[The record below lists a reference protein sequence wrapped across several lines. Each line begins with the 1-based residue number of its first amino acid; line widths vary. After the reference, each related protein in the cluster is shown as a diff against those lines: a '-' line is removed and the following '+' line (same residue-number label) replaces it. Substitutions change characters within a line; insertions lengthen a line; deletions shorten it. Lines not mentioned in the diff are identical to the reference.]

1 MLGFLIDT
9 YHKSDATRDLMRE
22 HIQRYIKE
30 MNLDAVMFQTSQTYR
45 LLRTVPELEGVVC
58 YPRGPAMWTDLG
70 EFWDQMT
77 FVYTLEFMKSL
88 RLPHNLRVLL
98 AFSSA
103 AYNNVYR
110 PPTWKDDINIY
121 PNRKCST
128 SNILHNAYEW
138 NRRKC
143 LEHTHI
149 KKGIENSSMTYY
161 YMYFTIQTTEIVMLD
176 TNETFEMKICNA
188 QRQYSYDGGY
198 VLFDIVRGD
207 VENLCGDTNFT
218 DGFAD
223 AHYIKKFMHRS
234 FKDCSVL

>member
-77 FVYTLEFMKSL
+77 F
-88 RLPHNLRVLL
+88 
-98 AFSSA
+98 
-103 AYNNVYR
+103 
-110 PPTWKDDINIY
+110 
-121 PNRKCST
+121 
-128 SNILHNAYEW
+128 
-138 NRRKC
+138 KC